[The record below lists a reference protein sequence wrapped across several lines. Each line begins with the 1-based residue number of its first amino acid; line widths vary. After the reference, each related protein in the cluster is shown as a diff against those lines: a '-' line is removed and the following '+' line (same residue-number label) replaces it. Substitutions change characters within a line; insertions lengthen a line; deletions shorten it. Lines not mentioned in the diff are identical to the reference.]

1 MNLADSPEE
10 VDVRR
15 RLRAW
20 LADNKPADVMPEGL
34 EDRHR
39 YLVDWHK
46 KLHRGG
52 WVGLSWPTK
61 YGGQGLGPVAEAIFG
76 EELARADA
84 PPGPLLGYIGRPF
97 LQFGSEEQCRRYLPT
112 LLASEE
118 LWCQGFSEP
127 GAGSD
132 LAALS
137 TRADDAG
144 DQFVVTGQK
153 IWTSYAQFADFC
165 LLLVRT
171 SREGAK
177 HRGISALIVDLRS
190 PGVTVR
196 PIVQITGDQEF
207 CEVFF
212 DETPVPK
219 ANLVGPLNGG
229 WEIALTTMAY
239 ERGPVDI
246 GYVARYQVLLT
257 RLRDELVKRG
267 PVPADVQRKV
277 ASASVMIETLR
288 LQCLRSL
295 TRRATGHPPG
305 PESSIDK
312 LLMANTEQ
320 YLLHV
325 VTEALG
331 ADVLVGDSSWFNTYL
346 YSRAATVYGGT
357 AQIQKNIL
365 ATRVLRLPRS

>member
-1 MNLADSPEE
+1 MNLADSEDE
-10 VDVRR
+10 ADFRL

-20 LADNKPADVMPEGL
+20 LAENKPSGAMPGGFE
-34 EDRHR
+34 ERHR
-39 YLVDWHK
+39 YLVEWHK
-46 KLHRGG
+46 RLYRGG
-52 WVGLSWPTK
+52 WVGLSWPRE

-84 PPGPLLGYIGRPF
+84 PSGPLLGYIGRPF
-97 LQFGSEEQCRRYLPT
+97 LEFGSEEQRLRYLPKM
-112 LLASEE
+112 LASEE

-132 LAALS
+132 LAALA
-137 TRADDAG
+137 TRAVDAG
-144 DQFVVTGQK
+144 DHFVVTGQK

-165 LLLVRT
+165 LLLART
-171 SREGAK
+171 TSDGPK
-177 HRGISALIVDLRS
+177 HRGISALVVDLRS

-207 CEVFF
+207 SEVFF

-219 ANLVGPLNGG
+219 ENLVGKLNGG

-246 GYVARYQVLLT
+246 GYVARYQVLLS

-267 PVPADVQRKV
+267 PVPSDVRRKV
-277 ASASVMIETLR
+277 ASASVMIEALR

-295 TRRATGHPPG
+295 SQRAAGDPPG

-325 VTEALG
+325 VTDALG
-331 ADVLVGDSSWFNTYL
+331 PDVVLGDNSWFNTYL
-346 YSRAATVYGGT
+346 FSRAATVYGGT

-365 ATRVLRLPRS
+365 ATRVLGLPRS

>member
-10 VDVRR
+10 AGFRR

-20 LADNKPADVMPEGL
+20 LADNKPTEVMPDGL

-46 KLHRGG
+46 ELHRGG
-52 WVGLSWPTK
+52 WIGLSWPSK

-84 PPGPLLGYIGRPF
+84 PPGPLLGYIGRP
-97 LQFGSEEQCRRYLPT
+97 LIQFGSEQQCQRYLPKM
-112 LLASEE
+112 LASEE

-137 TRADDAG
+137 TRADDGG
-144 DQFVVTGQK
+144 DHFVVTGQK
-153 IWTSYAQFADFC
+153 IWTSYAQFADYC

-171 SREGAK
+171 TRDGAK
-177 HRGISALIVDLRS
+177 HRGISALIVDLHS

-196 PIVQITGDQEF
+196 PITQITGDQEF

-212 DETPVPK
+212 DGTPVPK
-219 ANLVGPLNGG
+219 ANLVGQLNGG

-246 GYVARYQVLLT
+246 GYVARYQVLLN
-257 RLRDELVKRG
+257 RLREELAKRG
-267 PVPADVQRKV
+267 PVPDDVRRKV
-277 ASASVMIETLR
+277 ASASVMIDALR

-295 TRRATGHPPG
+295 TRRAAGHPPG
-305 PESSIDK
+305 PDSSIDK

-331 ADVLVGDSSWFNTYL
+331 TEVLLGDNSWFNVYL

-365 ATRVLRLPRS
+365 ATRVLGLPRT